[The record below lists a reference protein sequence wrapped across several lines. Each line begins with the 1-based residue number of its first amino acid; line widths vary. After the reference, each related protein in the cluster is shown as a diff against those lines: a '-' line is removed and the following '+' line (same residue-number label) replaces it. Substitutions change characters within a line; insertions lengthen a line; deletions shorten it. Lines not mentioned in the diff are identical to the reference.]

1 MRTRGDRDE
10 YPIAPYT
17 TTKFMGQYDDD
28 ECNLP
33 MRIHQD
39 VTKHG
44 AASRVAAAM
53 VSELRVHD
61 VVNVVE
67 LFAQTLFVLKT
78 TPILDLAARSIK
90 TMRETSLSSRL
101 LVMEGR

>member
-44 AASRVAAAM
+44 CDYLDAVNRTCIHLKKMTSRHLCAHFH
-53 VSELRVHD
+53 R
-61 VVNVVE
+61 
-67 LFAQTLFVLKT
+67 
-78 TPILDLAARSIK
+78 
-90 TMRETSLSSRL
+90 
-101 LVMEGR
+101 